1 MNNAQTHL
9 KIGYVWTICLV
20 AACGGLLFGYDWVVI
35 GGAKP
40 FYEAYFSITDP
51 AQSGWAMSSALV
63 GCIFGALISGWCA
76 DKFGRKMPLILSAIL
91 FSASAW
97 GTAVASNFDMFVI
110 YRIVGG
116 VGIGLASALS
126 PLYIAE
132 VSPAEKRG
140 RFVAVNQ
147 LTIVI
152 GVLAA
157 QLINLMIAEPV
168 ATGATQQAI
177 VESWNGQMGW
187 RWMFGAEL
195 VPALAFLVLM
205 FFVPESPRWLVKAGK
220 PERARAML
228 QRIGSAEYAGQT
240 LKEIE
245 HTLLKDNHRVAWSTL
260 LQPQIKPIV
269 IIGMVLAVFQ
279 QWCGINVIFNYA
291 QEIFASAGFDI
302 NGTLKSI
309 VATGIINLVFTLAAL
324 PLVDKI
330 GRRKLMLFGASGLT
344 VIYVLIAGAYGMGIM
359 GWPVLVL
366 VLAAIAIYALTLAPV
381 TWVLLSEIFPNR
393 VRGLAMSLGTLA
405 LWIAC
410 FLLTYTFPLLNAG
423 LGAAGSFL
431 LYGVICAMGYVYV
444 LRNVPETKGVTLEA
458 LEEQLAARHLKASP
472 SAQPKSVRCCRC
484 FRYNIN
490 NRFYA
495 KAREKPPVM
504 AGCFRCCRLP
514 IAWPVT
520 ASASAEPRCN
530 CRYMR
535 PTTRFSCTVTAG
547 LNAGK

>member
-1 MNNAQTHL
+1 MNNTQTHL
-9 KIGYVWTICLV
+9 RIGYVWTICLV

-63 GCIFGALISGWCA
+63 GCIFGALMSGWCA
-76 DKFGRKMPLILSAIL
+76 DKFGRKMPLILAAIL
-91 FSASAW
+91 FSASSW

-168 ATGATQQAI
+168 ATDATRQAI

-240 LKEIE
+240 LREIE
-245 HTLLKDNHRVAWSTL
+245 HTLLKDNHKVAWSTL

-269 IIGMVLAVFQ
+269 IIGM
-279 QWCGINVIFNYA
+279 
-291 QEIFASAGFDI
+291 
-302 NGTLKSI
+302 
-309 VATGIINLVFTLAAL
+309 
-324 PLVDKI
+324 
-330 GRRKLMLFGASGLT
+330 
-344 VIYVLIAGAYGMGIM
+344 
-359 GWPVLVL
+359 VL

-431 LYGVICAMGYVYV
+431 LYGVICAMGYFYV

-458 LEEQLAARHLKASP
+458 LEEQLATRHVKSSP
-472 SAQPKSVRCCRC
+472 SAQQRS
-484 FRYNIN
+484 
-490 NRFYA
+490 
-495 KAREKPPVM
+495 AR
-504 AGCFRCCRLP
+504 
-514 IAWPVT
+514 
-520 ASASAEPRCN
+520 
-530 CRYMR
+530 
-535 PTTRFSCTVTAG
+535 
-547 LNAGK
+547 

>member
-97 GTAVASNFDMFVI
+97 GTAVASNFDMFIV

-177 VESWNGQMGW
+177 VESWNGQTGW

-195 VPALAFLVLM
+195 VPAVIFLVLM

-220 PERARAML
+220 TERARAML

-245 HTLLKDNHRVAWSTL
+245 HTLQKDNHKVAWSTL

-344 VIYVLIAGAYGMGIM
+344 VIYVLIAGAYGLGIL

-410 FLLTYTFPLLNAG
+410 FLLTYTFPLLNAS
-423 LGAAGSFL
+423 LGASGSFL
-431 LYGVICAMGYVYV
+431 LYGVICAMGFIYV

-458 LEEQLAARHLKASP
+458 LEEQLAAQHTKVGASSQQR
-472 SAQPKSVRCCRC
+472 SAR
-484 FRYNIN
+484 
-490 NRFYA
+490 
-495 KAREKPPVM
+495 
-504 AGCFRCCRLP
+504 
-514 IAWPVT
+514 
-520 ASASAEPRCN
+520 
-530 CRYMR
+530 
-535 PTTRFSCTVTAG
+535 
-547 LNAGK
+547 

>member
-97 GTAVASNFDMFVI
+97 GTAVASNFDMFIV

-177 VESWNGQMGW
+177 VESWNGQTGW

-228 QRIGSAEYAGQT
+228 QRIGSTSYAEQT

-245 HTLLKDNHRVAWSTL
+245 HTLQKDNHKVAWSTL

-344 VIYVLIAGAYGMGIM
+344 VIYVLIASAYGLGIM

-410 FLLTYTFPLLNAG
+410 FLLTYTFPLLNAS

-444 LRNVPETKGVTLEA
+444 LRHVPETKGVTLEA
-458 LEEQLAARHLKASP
+458 LEEQLAAQHSKASP
-472 SAQPKSVRCCRC
+472 SAQPRS
-484 FRYNIN
+484 
-490 NRFYA
+490 
-495 KAREKPPVM
+495 AR
-504 AGCFRCCRLP
+504 
-514 IAWPVT
+514 
-520 ASASAEPRCN
+520 
-530 CRYMR
+530 
-535 PTTRFSCTVTAG
+535 
-547 LNAGK
+547 

>member
-97 GTAVASNFDMFVI
+97 GTAVASNFDMFIV

-177 VESWNGQMGW
+177 VESWNGQTGW

-195 VPALAFLVLM
+195 VPVVIFLVLM

-220 PERARAML
+220 ADRARAML

-245 HTLLKDNHRVAWSTL
+245 HTLQKDNHKVAWSTL

-344 VIYVLIAGAYGMGIM
+344 VIYVLIAGAYGLGIM

-410 FLLTYTFPLLNAG
+410 FLLTYTFPLLNAS
-423 LGAAGSFL
+423 LGASGSFL
-431 LYGVICAMGYVYV
+431 LYGVICAMGFIYV

-458 LEEQLAARHLKASP
+458 LEEQLAAQHTKVGASTQP
-472 SAQPKSVRCCRC
+472 RSAR
-484 FRYNIN
+484 
-490 NRFYA
+490 
-495 KAREKPPVM
+495 
-504 AGCFRCCRLP
+504 
-514 IAWPVT
+514 
-520 ASASAEPRCN
+520 
-530 CRYMR
+530 
-535 PTTRFSCTVTAG
+535 
-547 LNAGK
+547 

>member
-97 GTAVASNFDMFVI
+97 GTAVASNFDMFIV

-116 VGIGLASALS
+116 GGIGLASALS

-177 VESWNGQMGW
+177 VESWNGQTGW

-228 QRIGSAEYAGQT
+228 QRIGSTSYAEQT

-245 HTLLKDNHRVAWSTL
+245 HTLQKDNHKVAWSTL

-344 VIYVLIAGAYGMGIM
+344 VIYVLIASAYGLGIM

-410 FLLTYTFPLLNAG
+410 FLLTYTFPLLNAS

-444 LRNVPETKGVTLEA
+444 LRHVPETKGVTLEA
-458 LEEQLAARHLKASP
+458 LEEQLAAQHSKVSP
-472 SAQPKSVRCCRC
+472 SAQPRSVR
-484 FRYNIN
+484 
-490 NRFYA
+490 
-495 KAREKPPVM
+495 
-504 AGCFRCCRLP
+504 
-514 IAWPVT
+514 
-520 ASASAEPRCN
+520 
-530 CRYMR
+530 
-535 PTTRFSCTVTAG
+535 
-547 LNAGK
+547 

>member
-1 MNNAQTHL
+1 MNTVQTKLHM
-9 KIGYVWTICLV
+9 GYVWTICLV

-51 AQSGWAMSSALV
+51 AQSGWAMSSALA
-63 GCIFGALISGWCA
+63 GCVFGALISGWCA
-76 DKFGRKMPLILSAIL
+76 DRFGRKIPLMLSAIL
-91 FSASAW
+91 FTASAW
-97 GTAVASNFDMFVI
+97 GTALATNFDMFIV

-126 PLYIAE
+126 PMYIAE
-132 VSPAEKRG
+132 VSPAAKRG
-140 RFVAVNQ
+140 KFVAINQ

-168 ATGATQQAI
+168 AASATMQQI
-177 VESWNGQMGW
+177 TQTWNGQVGW

-205 FFVPESPRWLVKAGK
+205 FFVPESPRWLARAGK
-220 PERARAML
+220 NERAHQML
-228 QRIGSAEYAGQT
+228 KRIGNQSYADET
-240 LKEIE
+240 LKEIQQ
-245 HTLLKDNHRVAWSTL
+245 TLSQDNQKVSWSAL
-260 LQPQIKPIV
+260 WQPQVKPII

-302 NGTLKSI
+302 NSTLKSI
-309 VATGIINLVFTLAAL
+309 VATGLINLIFTIIAL

-330 GRRKLMLFGASGLT
+330 GRRKLMLFGAAGLT
-344 VIYVLIAGAYGMGIM
+344 IIYALIGAAYGLGIM
-359 GWPVLVL
+359 GLPALIL

-405 LWIAC
+405 LWVAC

-431 LYGVICAMGYVYV
+431 LYGVICAAGFVYV
-444 LRNVPETKGVTLEA
+444 RRYVPETKGVSLEA
-458 LEEQLAARHLKASP
+458 LEARMAKQHGDAAE
-472 SAQPKSVRCCRC
+472 
-484 FRYNIN
+484 
-490 NRFYA
+490 
-495 KAREKPPVM
+495 AR
-504 AGCFRCCRLP
+504 AHR
-514 IAWPVT
+514 A
-520 ASASAEPRCN
+520 AH
-530 CRYMR
+530 
-535 PTTRFSCTVTAG
+535 
-547 LNAGK
+547 